1 MTQIMVMKATHS
13 QKTIHNSCFMVH
25 FLSSGFL
32 YPEIILTP
40 SHSLFF
46 LAAVS
51 VSFCKFSW
59 WFFLNR
65 TICGLDNMM
74 WGVIAIICQVLPFKI
89 YKLWFEMPQSIA
101 FHIHDDYVT
110 NYNRLDVCQLIQ
122 AKYMQQGW
130 LTQDSWII
138 AIYFLFQNWCVL
150 ISSEMRLKSNGDN
163 SIWCQNLE
171 YSVGLMYDSCFFFS
185 IQYVDMSYS

>member
-1 MTQIMVMKATHS
+1 
-13 QKTIHNSCFMVH
+13 MVH

-32 YPEIILTP
+32 YPEIILAL

-130 LTQDSWII
+130 LTQDSRTI
-138 AIYFLFQNWCVL
+138 AIYFFVSKFMCSNFFWNMSKIEWRQFHMV
-150 ISSEMRLKSNGDN
+150 SEFRIFSRIDVWQL
-163 SIWCQNLE
+163 
-171 YSVGLMYDSCFFFS
+171 FFFS